1 VYDAG
6 DLDREPLAPT
16 TVLARADG
24 WLERRTDTFVVVLG
38 AGAPVVL
45 RGTAIAIWDAFAR
58 PRRIDVAA
66 ARLAAEFAA
75 DPALVEEQML
85 PVLEHL
91 RAERAMTIRG
101 QADDGS

>member
-6 DLDREPLAPT
+6 EHDRRPLAPA
-16 TVLARADG
+16 TVLARIDG
-24 WLERRTDTFVVVLG
+24 CLERRTEGAVVVLG

-58 PRRIDVAA
+58 PDRIDAAA
-66 ARLAAEFAA
+66 ARLAADFAA
-75 DPALVEEQML
+75 DAALIEEQML

-91 RAERAMTIRG
+91 RAERAMTIRP